1 MNVGTAFLIAL
12 ISCLIVLCSYI
23 FSGWY
28 NPLVLGTVTGI
39 IVGNPQLGLQIGAAC
54 ALMDLGFYTYGGAVV
69 PSYSMGALFGTV
81 VAANGGD
88 YNQGILVGTVVAML
102 GSWFDIIQG
111 FLAIPFN
118 HMADKAAANNDIKG
132 VERWHLLG
140 MPLTIMSTN
149 FIPVFL
155 GLLVIDKYQIIM
167 DFIDKYAWIEAGL
180 NAVSCVLPAVGFAL
194 LLSYMDIK
202 KYWWAMLVGYVM
214 FAFLGMPTLGL
225 AILGV
230 CVAYVYCFKLRK
242 EGTD

>member
-1 MNVGTAFLIAL
+1 MNVGTALLSAL
-12 ISCLIVLCSYI
+12 VSCLIVLCSYI

-28 NPLVLGTVTGI
+28 NPLVLGTVTGV

-54 ALMDLGFYTYGGAVV
+54 ALMDLGFYTYGGAVT
-69 PSYSMGALFGTV
+69 PSYSMGAIFGTV

-118 HMADKAAANNDIKG
+118 HMADKAAENNDIKG

-149 FIPVFL
+149 FIPIFL

-202 KYWWAMLVGYVM
+202 NYWWAMLVGYVM
-214 FAFLGMPTLGL
+214 FAFLGLQTIGL